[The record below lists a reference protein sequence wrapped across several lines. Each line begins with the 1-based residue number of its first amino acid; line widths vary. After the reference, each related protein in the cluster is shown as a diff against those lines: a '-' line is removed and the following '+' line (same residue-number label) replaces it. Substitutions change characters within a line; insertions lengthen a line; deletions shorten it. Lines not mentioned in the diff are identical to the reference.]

1 MYKKRK
7 KTRRYDNGGMT
18 NDDDKF
24 SRQDST
30 DVYDYRNLINFFDGL
45 DPAKITEAAEILSR
59 GDENIKYNKLF
70 RKMKDI
76 KELNEKMGDLGD
88 FNPNKKAAGG
98 MVDDDDFTRQDSVD
112 VHNYRIAADILGQD
126 PRRTIKSLLIDSVNP
141 SNELRQKNQQLA
153 NLMRLSDSMGDLG
166 DFMPVKGET
175 TSPLPTSYASGG
187 TVDNSN
193 QPDSLTNYIKGN
205 DKYRMGGV
213 PNDDNFSDM
222 GDNMKHGGM
231 VNKSKSGNRDP
242 FTNQYD

>member
-18 NDDDKF
+18 NDDDF
-24 SRQDST
+24 TRQDST

-98 MVDDDDFTRQDSVD
+98 MVD
-112 VHNYRIAADILGQD
+112 
-126 PRRTIKSLLIDSVNP
+126 
-141 SNELRQKNQQLA
+141 
-153 NLMRLSDSMGDLG
+153 
-166 DFMPVKGET
+166 
-175 TSPLPTSYASGG
+175 
-187 TVDNSN
+187 NSN